1 MSSRSVARR
10 VLVVEDHPDIADVL
24 AHIVAL
30 DGHTVAIAPN
40 GRVALEKLGADD
52 YDVILCDVNMPI
64 LDGPGL
70 YEALE
75 RNRPDLLDRFVLVAE
90 LMLDP
95 LAARV
100 EDFVARTAVPIIG
113 KPFNRVQLQ
122 RMIERVCAGR
132 GEDVEAAE
140 SARDALRVPFTCPLC
155 ADEPGGGGVVT
166 AELETSTPAVMI
178 GSLAGCPHADAFGEI
193 GPLSPS
199 EERRLIGAALD
210 AFEQE
215 RERRA
220 DGGDG
225 RRCASL

>member
-1 MSSRSVARR
+1 MPSPSVTRR

-24 AHIVAL
+24 ADLVAL

-40 GRVALEKLGADD
+40 GRVALEKLNADD

-70 YEALE
+70 YEVLE

-90 LMLDP
+90 FMLDP

-100 EDFVARTAVPIIG
+100 EDFVARTAVPIMG

-122 RMIERVCAGR
+122 RMIDRVCAGR
-132 GEDVEAAE
+132 RDEAVAG
-140 SARDALRVPFTCPLC
+140 ATGRDTLRVPFACPLC
-155 ADEPGGGGVVT
+155 ANESGSAVVVT

-178 GSLAGCPHADAFGEI
+178 ASLAGCPHADAFGQI
-193 GPLSPS
+193 GPLSAA

-210 AFEQE
+210 ALEQQ
-215 RERRA
+215 RERRG
-220 DGGDG
+220 DGDG
-225 RRCASL
+225 RRCANC